1 MSNGLINRQ
10 YVGAR
15 YVPKIVGEWN
25 KALQYEALS
34 VVTYM
39 GNSFTSKVPVPAN
52 SVEINNTDYW
62 VNTANYNA
70 QVAEYKEIVE
80 KEIEDR
86 KNADTEILDNLT
98 DEIKNRKSADTEISN
113 NLTNEINNRNNADIE
128 ISENLTKEI
137 NNRKSADTEISNNL
151 TNEINN
157 RKNADKDNI
166 LWIGDSYSVNYNHKL
181 PNGVRNML
189 NAKNWYEHSRGGAGF
204 EGAWN
209 GVTFNDLIEE
219 AKNEMT
225 DAQKDM
231 IKYVYIV
238 GGANDSSFTW
248 TAIKPK
254 VISTVANARNSFPNA
269 QVVFIF
275 ASSAFNTFS
284 DLYTKTLNMSNDNLV
299 PCIFAMPYYYLTGS
313 FYNDDNVHYT
323 EAATNYIISVISNLI
338 CGSSYIPTVTINNSK
353 SCFMGWTAIN
363 NQLQF
368 SAPTG
373 ELRIRTPYLS
383 LTKSTEEA
391 FETDEY
397 GNTILLKSIPISNEN
412 RNVIPLRST
421 RIFVQLKIKGVIY
434 TDFLEC
440 SLDNTAHQLM
450 WTTDK
455 SYPATKDMIIKIIA

>member
-1 MSNGLINRQ
+1 MGNGLINRQ

-70 QVAEYKEIVE
+70 QVAEYKGIVE

-86 KNADTEILDNLT
+86 KNADT
-98 DEIKNRKSADTEISN
+98 KISD
-113 NLTNEINNRNNADIE
+113 NLTNEINNRENADTK
-128 ISENLTKEI
+128 IS
-137 NNRKSADTEISNNL
+137 DNL

-181 PNGVRNML
+181 PNGVRDML

-204 EGAWN
+204 AGAWAGIDFN
-209 GVTFNDLIEE
+209 GLIEE

-225 DAQKDM
+225 DAQKEM

-238 GGANDSSFTW
+238 GGANDSNIDW
-248 TAIKPK
+248 TEIKPK

-269 QVVFIF
+269 QVCFIF
-275 ASSAFNTFS
+275 ASSEYSAYSNLFAK
-284 DLYTKTLNMSNDNLV
+284 TKNISNDNIM
-299 PCIFAMPYYYLTGS
+299 PCIFAMPYYYLTGA
-313 FYNDDNVHYT
+313 FYNTDNLHYT
-323 EAATNYIISVISNLI
+323 EEATNYIISVISNLI
-338 CGSSYIPTVTINNSK
+338 CGSSYIPTVTSNVAN
-353 SCFMGWTAIN
+353 SCFEGWTPVSK
-363 NQLQF
+363 QLQV

-373 ELRIRTPYLS
+373 VLKISAPYLS
-383 LTKSTEEA
+383 LQKSAEEP
-391 FETDEY
+391 FETNQY
-397 GNTILLKSIPISNEN
+397 GNTILLKSRPISDAD
-412 RNVIPLRST
+412 RDVFPLIQT
-421 RIFVQLKIKGVIY
+421 RLYVQLKINNVIY
-434 TDFLEC
+434 TDYLEC
-440 SLDNTAHQLM
+440 EIDNTTKQLI
-450 WTTDK
+450 WTTDN
-455 SYPATKDMIIKIIA
+455 SYPATNNMIIKIIG